1 MFSMA
6 NLNIPERA
14 IRQQISSAIHVVVQ
28 IARLTDGSRKVVS
41 ISEITGMEGD
51 SIWMQDIFAFDR
63 VGIDP
68 DGKVRGVFR
77 ATGAT
82 SKFADRLATAGYR
95 FKPEWFDSRME
106 V

>member
-1 MFSMA
+1 M
-6 NLNIPERA
+6 
-14 IRQQISSAIHVVVQ
+14 VVQ

-68 DGKVRGVFR
+68 DGKVRGAFR
-77 ATGAT
+77 ATGAI
-82 SKFADRLATAGYR
+82 SKFADRLASAGHR
-95 FKPEWFDSRME
+95 LNPDWFNSRME